1 MSPSAPASSRVK
13 GRLTDKVAVV
23 TGGASGIGAG
33 TVRLFHAEGA
43 RVVIADLQEEAGRS
57 LAAELGE
64 GVVFRRTDVT
74 DEEAIRDLVDTAV
87 AEFGRLDI
95 MFNNAGIIGAVGPI
109 DRTRTEDADLTIAVN
124 LRGVL
129 LGMKHA
135 ARVMKP
141 QRSGVII
148 STSSPAGVMG
158 GVGAHVYSA
167 VKAGIIGL
175 SNSVAAELRQF
186 GVRANVVI
194 PGAVVSQ
201 MTADLVA
208 GDAHDLSGAEEA
220 LDRSRYMGRP
230 LVPEDVAAGV
240 LYLASDDAAFVTGV
254 VLPVDAG
261 MTGAGGPSSMADEK
275 YADQSGRREAGRR
288 VGPSAPSTEEA

>member
-1 MSPSAPASSRVK
+1 MTGPA
-13 GRLTDKVAVV
+13 GRLAGKVAVV

-33 TVRLFHAEGA
+33 TVRAFHAEGA
-43 RVVIADLQEEAGRS
+43 RVVVADVQAEAGAA
-57 LAAELGE
+57 LVAELGE
-64 GVVFRRTDVT
+64 RTLFHRTDVR
-74 DEEAIRDLVDTAV
+74 DEASVRDLVDTAV
-87 AEFGRLDI
+87 AHFGRLDI

-109 DRTRTEDADLTIAVN
+109 DRTRMDDADLTVAVN

-141 QRSGVII
+141 QGSGVII

-167 VKAGIIGL
+167 VKAGVIGL
-175 SNSVAAELRQF
+175 SNSVAAELRPY

-194 PGAVVSQ
+194 PGAVVSA

-208 GDAHDLSGAEEA
+208 GGAADLDGAAAA

-230 LVPEDVAAGV
+230 LQPADVAAGV
-240 LYLASDDAAFVTGV
+240 VYLASDDAALVTGV
-254 VLPVDAG
+254 VLPIDAG
-261 MTGAGGPSSMADEK
+261 MTGAGGPSPMADDK
-275 YADQSGRREAGRR
+275 YADQAGRREAGRR
-288 VGPSAPSTEEA
+288 VGDPDPQEV